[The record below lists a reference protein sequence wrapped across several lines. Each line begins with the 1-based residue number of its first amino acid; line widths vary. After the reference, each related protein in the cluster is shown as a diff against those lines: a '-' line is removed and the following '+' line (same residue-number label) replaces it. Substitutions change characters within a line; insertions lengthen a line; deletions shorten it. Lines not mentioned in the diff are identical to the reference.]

1 MIKYVAISLLTVLL
15 MACNS
20 TQRQN
25 SSEQN
30 EDIKA
35 KQLLQGIWLD
45 DESDVP
51 LMQIKGDTIYYADS
65 QSAPIYFKVI
75 KDTLYTYGNEQ
86 TRYQIDKQTEE
97 NIECEEITETEDLEE
112 NEEMNMS
119 M

>member
-1 MIKYVAISLLTVLL
+1 MIKYIAISLLTVLL
-15 MACNS
+15 MACNN

-51 LMQIKGDTIYYADS
+51 LMQIKGDTNLLCR
-65 QSAPIYFKVI
+65 FHKVPPY
-75 KDTLYTYGNEQ
+75 TL
-86 TRYQIDKQTEE
+86 K
-97 NIECEEITETEDLEE
+97 
-112 NEEMNMS
+112 
-119 M
+119 

>member
-51 LMQIKGDTIYYADS
+51 LMQI
-65 QSAPIYFKVI
+65 
-75 KDTLYTYGNEQ
+75 
-86 TRYQIDKQTEE
+86 
-97 NIECEEITETEDLEE
+97 
-112 NEEMNMS
+112 
-119 M
+119 

>member
-1 MIKYVAISLLTVLL
+1 MIKYLAISLLTVLL
-15 MACNS
+15 MACNN

-86 TRYQIDKQTEE
+86 TRYQIDKQTEYTFSFHSLAD
-97 NIECEEITETEDLEE
+97 NIVKLHK
-112 NEEMNMS
+112 
-119 M
+119 

>member
-51 LMQIKGDTIYYADS
+51 LMQIH
-65 QSAPIYFKVI
+65 KVPPY
-75 KDTLYTYGNEQ
+75 TL
-86 TRYQIDKQTEE
+86 K
-97 NIECEEITETEDLEE
+97 
-112 NEEMNMS
+112 
-119 M
+119 